1 MDEIEVLKRRL
12 ERERNARKQ
21 AETIAEEK
29 TREIFL
35 SNQELV
41 QLAEHLE
48 ELVATRTAEA
58 NSARDEA
65 VQASQSKSQFLANM
79 SHELRTPLN
88 AIIGYS
94 EMLQDDAEDQGL
106 DSFIPDLQ
114 KIHGA
119 GKHLLGLINDILD
132 ISKIEAGKMDLFLET
147 FELPLVINEIAA
159 TVHPLLEK
167 NSNQLVVQCA
177 DQVGAM
183 HADLTKVRQILFN
196 LLSNASKFTEQ
207 GKVTLTVTREAKNHG
222 CDWIVFSVADS
233 GIGMTDEQLGR
244 LFQAFTQA
252 DASTTRKYGGTGLGL
267 TISRRFSQMMGGE
280 ITVASEEGKGS
291 VFTVRI
297 PAQVTVA
304 EESEGDNAAQ
314 DETAGFAAIASGSA
328 GTVLVIDDDPVA
340 RDLMRRFLGGKGFR
354 VETASNG
361 VDGLRL
367 AEELRPNAITLDVM
381 MSGMDGWAVLTALKH
396 NPELADIPV
405 IMLSIVDEKNLGYAL
420 GASDYLTKP
429 IDRNRLAVVIERYRA
444 GRSNCR
450 VLVVED
456 DAPTREMMRRT
467 LQKDGL
473 DVVEAENGEM
483 ALAKVAAQMP
493 DLILLDL
500 MMPVMDGFQFASELR
515 KHTEWRNIPIVVVTA
530 KELTIDDRLQLNGYV
545 EKILQKG
552 AFGRDEL
559 LQEVHQFVKTCVAT
573 DGTRELPSAGTT
585 LQAPNQA

>member
-1 MDEIEVLKRRL
+1 MDEMEVLKRRV

-35 SNQELV
+35 ANQELV
-41 QLAEHLE
+41 RLTEHLE
-48 ELVATRTAEA
+48 ELVVERTAEA

-94 EMLQDDAEDQGL
+94 EMLMDDAEDEGV

-159 TVHPLLEK
+159 TIHPLLEK
-167 NSNQLVVQCA
+167 NGNQLVVQCA
-177 DQVGAM
+177 DEVGAM

-207 GKVTLTVTREAKNHG
+207 GQITLTVARESKDDGHG
-222 CDWIVFSVADS
+222 WIVFSVADT
-233 GIGMTDEQLGR
+233 GIGMTEEQLGR

-291 VFTVRI
+291 VFTVRV
-297 PAQVTVA
+297 PAQVVIMEDA
-304 EESEGDNAAQ
+304 EDGNTAQ
-314 DETAGFAAIASGSA
+314 DETALTSSGSA
-328 GTVLVIDDDPVA
+328 GTVLVVDDDPVT
-340 RDLMRRFLGGKGFR
+340 RDLLRRFLGSKGFR

-361 VDGLRL
+361 ADGLRL
-367 AEELRPNAITLDVM
+367 AEEIRPNAITLDVM
-381 MSGMDGWAVLTALKH
+381 MGGMDGWAVLTALKQ

-420 GASDYLTKP
+420 GAADYLTKP
-429 IDRNRLAVVIERYRA
+429 IDRKRLAVVIDRYRA
-444 GRSNCR
+444 GRAKCR
-450 VLVVED
+450 VLLVED
-456 DAPTREMMRRT
+456 DAPTREMMCRT

-473 DVVEAENGEM
+473 EVVEAENGEM
-483 ALAKVAAQMP
+483 ALARVADQRP

-515 KHTEWRNIPIVVVTA
+515 KHPEWQNIPVVVVTA
-530 KELTIDDRLQLNGYV
+530 KELTADDRLQLNGYV
-545 EKILQKG
+545 EKIVQKG

-559 LQEVHQFVKTCVAT
+559 LQDVHQFVRACVNT
-573 DGTRELPSAGTT
+573 
-585 LQAPNQA
+585 

>member
-1 MDEIEVLKRRL
+1 MEEIEVLKKRL

-21 AETIAEEK
+21 AEKIAEEK

-35 SNQELV
+35 TNQELV
-41 QLAEHLE
+41 RLTEHLE
-48 ELVATRTAEA
+48 ELVEERTAEA

-94 EMLQDDAEDQGL
+94 EMLMDDARDEGL
-106 DSFIPDLQ
+106 DNFIPDLQ

-119 GKHLLGLINDILD
+119 GRHLLGLINDILD

-147 FELPLVINEIAA
+147 FALPLVIEEIAA
-159 TVHPLLEK
+159 TVHPLLE
-167 NSNQLVVQCA
+167 NNGNQLVVQCSG
-177 DQVGAM
+177 QVGSM

-207 GKVTLTVTREAKNHG
+207 GKVTLSVVRESESDG
-222 CDWIVFSVADS
+222 RDWIVFSVADT
-233 GIGMTDEQLGR
+233 GIGMNEEQLGK

-280 ITVASEEGKGS
+280 IGVESEEGKGS
-291 VFTVRI
+291 IFSVRI
-297 PAQVTVA
+297 PAEVVSA
-304 EESEGDNAAQ
+304 EEGDHVAPTDADLSVPAA
-314 DETAGFAAIASGSA
+314 GGSA
-328 GTVLVIDDDPVA
+328 GTVLVIDDDPVT

-354 VETASNG
+354 VETAANG
-361 VDGLRL
+361 TDGLRL
-367 AEELRPNAITLDVM
+367 AEALRPNAITLDVM
-381 MSGMDGWAVLTALKH
+381 MGGMDGWAVLTALKQ
-396 NPELADIPV
+396 NPDVADIPV
-405 IMLSIVDEKNLGYAL
+405 IMLSIVDEKNMGYAL

-429 IDRNRLAVVIERYRA
+429 IDRNRLAAVIERYRA
-444 GRSNCR
+444 DRSKCR
-450 VLVVED
+450 VLLVED
-456 DAPTREMMRRT
+456 DVPTREMMRRT

-473 DVVEAENGEM
+473 DVMEAENG
-483 ALAKVAAQMP
+483 KVALDKVAEQAP

-500 MMPVMDGFQFASELR
+500 MMPVMDGFQFAAELR
-515 KHTEWRNIPIVVVTA
+515 AHPDWRSIPVVVVTA
-530 KELTIDDRLQLNGYV
+530 KELTVDDRLQLNGYV

-552 AFGRDEL
+552 GFGRDEL
-559 LQEVHQFVKTCVAT
+559 LHEVHQFVKACVNA
-573 DGTRELPSAGTT
+573 
-585 LQAPNQA
+585 